1 MRLLIA
7 TGFAANAQRLTIGG
21 YGEAMMTR
29 NFYGDAWQRYN
40 HPEQYK
46 DDKSHGRFDI
56 PHFVINL
63 GYDFGKGWTLGTE
76 IEFEHAERRPW
87 RDRAGWTL
95 GTEIEF
101 EHAERRPWRDR
112 AGWTLGTEIE
122 IERGGTESAVELE
135 ADEAGEYESEIER
148 GDEVALEQFWLQKA
162 FSDAF
167 KVRTGMIIIPV
178 GLTSGHHLPTE
189 FFTATGW
196 KGRTLSFLAPGTSRE
211 SRFWVT
217 LANGPMN

>member
-1 MRLLIA
+1 MA
-7 TGFAANAQRLTIGG
+7 TLGRGTTIRSNIK
-21 YGEAMMTR
+21 TI
-29 NFYGDAWQRYN
+29 
-40 HPEQYK
+40 K
-46 DDKSHGRFDI
+46 KSHGRFDI

-76 IEFEHAERRPW
+76 IEFEH
-87 RDRAGWTL
+87 
-95 GTEIEF
+95 
-101 EHAERRPWRDR
+101 
-112 AGWTLGTEIE
+112 
-122 IERGGTESAVELE
+122 GGTESAVELE

-148 GDEVALEQFWLQKA
+148 GGEVALEQFWLQKA

-178 GLTSGHHLPTE
+178 GLTNGHHLPTE
-189 FFTATGW
+189 FFTAYEDG
-196 KGRTLSFLAPGTSRE
+196 GRTLSFLAPGTSRE

>member
-76 IEFEHAERRPW
+76 IEFEH
-87 RDRAGWTL
+87 
-95 GTEIEF
+95 
-101 EHAERRPWRDR
+101 
-112 AGWTLGTEIE
+112 
-122 IERGGTESAVELE
+122 GGTESAVDLE

-148 GDEVALEQFWLQKA
+148 GGEVALEQFWLQKA

-178 GLTSGHHLPTE
+178 GLTNGHHLPTE